1 MSDKSPQNDS
11 NAAERDEAR
20 LYREII
26 AELRRD
32 GRTSRRRDLEA
43 ALVQAA
49 NPEAAASL
57 ANLLTHCCFA
67 EQDYAGA
74 LEACR
79 TWLDRAPDDR
89 GARNAWLSILT
100 RLERFDEVIDA
111 AMARLPA
118 EPDNE
123 RIHSTLAMAL
133 ARVGRIDE
141 ARAAGNASL
150 SLKNGAAS
158 GQAKDLTPV
167 PIPPFDVANP
177 DKNVIAFSLYG
188 EAPAYCDGAV
198 RNAMAAKFLYP
209 EWRCRF
215 YVDESVP
222 ERVTRR
228 LLEEGAKVRR
238 VGGLPAGRFGTFWRF
253 LIADDDSAD
262 RYLVRDCDAC
272 LNLRERA
279 AVDAWLASGRHFHV
293 MRDGLTHTE
302 VMLAGMWGGVRAA
315 LPPIQQEIIA
325 YCRTAP
331 LSRTADQLF
340 LRERVWPTVRQSVLA
355 HDSEF
360 SLRNSQ
366 PFPTDANPALP
377 RVGQVVSVPPIRWP
391 DAQA

>member
-1 MSDKSPQNDS
+1 MSDKSPQKG
-11 NAAERDEAR
+11 AKPAEREEAR

-26 AELRRD
+26 AELQRD
-32 GRTSRRRDLEA
+32 GRTARRRDIEA
-43 ALVQAA
+43 ALSQTAS
-49 NPEAAASL
+49 PTLAASL

-89 GARNAWLSILT
+89 GARDT
-100 RLERFDEVIDA
+100 RLAILSRLKHFEEIIEEA
-111 AMARLPA
+111 TARLPT

-123 RIHSTLAMAL
+123 RIHSMLAKAL
-133 ARVGRIDE
+133 AAVGRIEE

-150 SLKNGAAS
+150 RLKDGAAS
-158 GQAKDLTPV
+158 GRAKDLSAV
-167 PIPPFDVANP
+167 QIPPFNAVNP
-177 DKNVIAFSLYG
+177 DKNLIAFSIYG
-188 EAPAYCDGAV
+188 GSPAYCDGAV
-198 RNAMAAKFLYP
+198 RNATAAKFLYP

-222 ERVTRR
+222 ERVIRR
-228 LLEEGAKVRR
+228 LLDEGANVRR

-253 LIADDDSAD
+253 LIADDDAID

-279 AVDAWLASGRHFHV
+279 AVDAWLSGGRHFHV
-293 MRDGLTHTE
+293 MRDGITHTE

-331 LSRTADQLF
+331 LSRIADQLF
-340 LRERVWPTVRQSVLA
+340 LRESIWPTVRQSVLA

-360 SLRNSQ
+360 SLRDSQ

-377 RVGQVVSVPPIRWP
+377 RVGQAVSIPPIRWQ
-391 DAQA
+391 DARA